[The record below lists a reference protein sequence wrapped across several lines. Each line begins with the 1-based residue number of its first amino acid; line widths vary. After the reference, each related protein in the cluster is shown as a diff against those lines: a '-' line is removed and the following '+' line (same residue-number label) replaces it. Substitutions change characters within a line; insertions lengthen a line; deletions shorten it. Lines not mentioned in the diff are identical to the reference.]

1 MGVLL
6 LCVCASMG
14 TEKLIGIC
22 LREHMYGIQ
31 IPQGAWHTIEVYEP
45 STILEAK
52 DGKYEPIQECDV
64 LRIEN

>member
-1 MGVLL
+1 
-6 LCVCASMG
+6 MG